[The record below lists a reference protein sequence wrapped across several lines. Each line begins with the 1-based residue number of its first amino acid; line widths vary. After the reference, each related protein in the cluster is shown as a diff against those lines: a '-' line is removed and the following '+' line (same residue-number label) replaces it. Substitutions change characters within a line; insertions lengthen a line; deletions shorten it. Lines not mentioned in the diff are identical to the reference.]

1 MALVQDDP
9 EHLNSSS
16 VHSFYGREVLLPR
29 AGLATLSAVM
39 AMFSVTAVLLN
50 STVIAVTLW
59 HRQLR
64 QPLNF
69 ALVNLAVAD
78 LGTTLTGAVPSVVTN
93 AVGYYIAGRV
103 GCVLEG
109 FCVSL
114 FGITALCTV
123 ALIAVERLF
132 VVCKPLGTI
141 IFHKKHAVMGVAA
154 SWLWSLLWN
163 TPPLFGWG
171 NYELEG
177 AGTSCGPDWQNRDP
191 SNFSYIICYFLLCFA
206 VPFLMI
212 VVSYSWLLWT
222 LRKVAKVGGRS
233 AAKAE
238 TRVAWMVVMMVVAF
252 LVSWMPY
259 ATLAL
264 TVVFKPDVNFSPLV
278 KVMPIYMAKS
288 STIYN
293 PMIYIYMNK
302 QFRTY
307 AVPFLLCGRNPWPSE
322 EEEDEE
328 ATTEV
333 QTAVSHVNNRVSPE

>member
-1 MALVQDDP
+1 MAPVQDVP
-9 EHLNSSS
+9 EHPNASSL
-16 VHSFYGREVLLPR
+16 HSTGREVLLPR
-29 AGLATLSAVM
+29 AGLVTLSVIMAV
-39 AMFSVTAVLLN
+39 FSVAAVVLN
-50 STVIAVTLW
+50 ATVIAVTLR

-93 AVGYYIAGRV
+93 AAGYYISGRV

-109 FCVSL
+109 FCVAF

-123 ALIAVERLF
+123 ALIAVERVF

-141 IFHKKHAVMGVAA
+141 IFQEKHAVAGVAA

-177 AGTSCGPDWQNRDP
+177 VGTSCGPDWQSRDP
-191 SNFSYIICYFLLCFA
+191 KNLSYVVCYFVLCFA
-206 VPFLMI
+206 IPFIII

-222 LRKVAKVGGRS
+222 LRRVAKVGGAA

-238 TRVAWMVVMMVVAF
+238 ARIAWMVMMMVVAF

-264 TVVFKPDVNFSPLV
+264 TVVFKPDMNFSPLV

-293 PMIYIYMNK
+293 PLIYIYMNK
-302 QFRTY
+302 QFQKY
-307 AVPFLLCGRNPWPSE
+307 AIPFLLCGKNPLPSE
-322 EEEDEE
+322 EE
-328 ATTEV
+328 ASEV
-333 QTAVSHVNNRVSPE
+333 QTTVSPLNNKITPE